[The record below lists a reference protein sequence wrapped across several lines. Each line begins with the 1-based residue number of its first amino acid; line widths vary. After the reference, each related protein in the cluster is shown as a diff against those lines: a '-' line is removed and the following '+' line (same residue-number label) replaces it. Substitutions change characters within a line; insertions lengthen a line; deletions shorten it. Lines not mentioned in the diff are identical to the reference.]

1 MTDPFRFTTIAH
13 AGRAMLG
20 PLGVEAADALIE
32 AACAKMATGGSAAPE
47 APETRE
53 APEAREAREAPKAT
67 SLMMPV
73 ASRVMDIGCGKGELL
88 VRAMLRLNAR
98 GLGVDP
104 NRAFLAE
111 ARARADAAGI
121 GEHLTLIPSVF
132 EPLLAGPRTY
142 GLVLCTGATHAFG
155 DYAPA
160 LRALPRFVADGGR
173 AIVGVGYWR
182 QSPAAEYLASFGG
195 REDEMLAL
203 DATLDAAPA
212 AGWRVLAHH
221 ESTHAEWDA
230 YEHGYAANMRA
241 WVAANP
247 HESDAPA
254 FSQRIESWAAGYQR
268 WGRETMGF
276 MTMVLARE

>member
-1 MTDPFRFTTIAH
+1 MIDPFRFTTIAH

-32 AACAKMATGGSAAPE
+32 AACARMATGDPAAPE
-47 APETRE
+47 APE
-53 APEAREAREAPKAT
+53 AT
-67 SLMMPV
+67 SPMMP
-73 ASRVMDIGCGKGELL
+73 ATGRVVDIGCGKGELL

-111 ARARADAAGI
+111 ARLRADAAGV

-160 LRALPRFVADGGR
+160 LRALPRFVAEGGR

-182 QSPAAEYLASFGG
+182 QAPAAEYLASFGG
-195 REDEMLAL
+195 REDEMLGL
-203 DATLDAAPA
+203 DATLEAARA
-212 AGWRVLAHH
+212 AGWRVIAHH
-221 ESTHAEWDA
+221 ESTHDEWDA

-241 WVAANP
+241 WVSANP
-247 HESDAPA
+247 HDPDALA
-254 FSQRIESWAAGYQR
+254 FSKRIEDWAAGYQR

-276 MTMVLARE
+276 VTMVLARE